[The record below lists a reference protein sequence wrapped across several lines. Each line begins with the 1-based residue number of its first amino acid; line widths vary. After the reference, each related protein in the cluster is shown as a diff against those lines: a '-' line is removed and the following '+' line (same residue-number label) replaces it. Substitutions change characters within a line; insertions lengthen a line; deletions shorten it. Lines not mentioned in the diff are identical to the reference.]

1 MLKRGGKFEFPA
13 AGLHMIRKISA
24 ILALSSL
31 LLASLPA
38 LAESLSASALPACCT
53 AAYCPLHHR
62 QARDLDRDKN
72 LCGAA
77 GQRTGEDCSMRAC
90 DMPANPA
97 VGTALF
103 VLAAPVTISY
113 QTHAEPAPIQV
124 SEFIPFHLNLPLTPP
139 PRTLPG

>member
-1 MLKRGGKFEFPA
+1 
-13 AGLHMIRKISA
+13 MIRKLFA

-53 AAYCPLHHR
+53 ADYCPLHHR
-62 QARDLDRDKN
+62 QARDLDRDRN

-77 GQRTGEDCSMRAC
+77 GQQAGNDCSMRAC

-103 VLAAPVTISY
+103 VLAAPVTVSHQI
-113 QTHAEPAPIQV
+113 HAEPAPIQAW
-124 SEFIPFHLNLPLTPP
+124 EFAPFHLNLPLTPP